1 MSEHIPTEQK
11 QEQQTHEQKSATQE
25 EVKPDKRF
33 SFIFG
38 IFIGIALI
46 VLYAFLF
53 PG

>member
-1 MSEHIPTEQK
+1 MSEHLSPEQK
-11 QEQQTHEQKSATQE
+11 QEQQTHQQSSVSQE
-25 EVKPDKRF
+25 EVKPDKKF

-46 VLYAFLF
+46 VLYVFLF